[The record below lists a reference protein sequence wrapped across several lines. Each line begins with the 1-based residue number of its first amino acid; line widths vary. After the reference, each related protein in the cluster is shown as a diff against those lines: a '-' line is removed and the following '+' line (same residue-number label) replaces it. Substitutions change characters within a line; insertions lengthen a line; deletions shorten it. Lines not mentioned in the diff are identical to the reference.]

1 MITAVRLGDYK
12 CFQALDLRFCPLTIL
27 TGFNGAGKSSV
38 LQALLLARI
47 ANAGRVV
54 RVNDESGL
62 ALGTAMELVRAEA
75 DEPVVRVNVLQ
86 ESGEYG
92 VRLRAPDE
100 EATFFTIEESRG
112 TLAGGLGGHG
122 LGFIYLAAS
131 RLGPRTHLDLSGE
144 PDEQL
149 GLGPGG
155 EYVAQVLFT
164 HRRVSVREPL
174 LHPTTENEG
183 IVTAGHQLEL
193 WLGEIV
199 RPLHVEALRELAL
212 MATTLRFRELTVTA
226 ETLRPANIGF
236 GVSYVLPIILG
247 ALLSP
252 SDGLLIVE
260 NPEAHLH
267 PAAQSRLGRF
277 LARVAAAGTQV
288 IVETHSDHFV
298 NGVRRGV
305 GQDRVLAHESL
316 AVHFFGPSSSD
327 PVREI
332 AVDND
337 GRLSEWPPGFF
348 DQLDEDLAALTRI
361 HHER

>member
-1 MITAVRLGDYK
+1 
-12 CFQALDLRFCPLTIL
+12 
-27 TGFNGAGKSSV
+27 
-38 LQALLLARI
+38 
-47 ANAGRVV
+47 
-54 RVNDESGL
+54 
-62 ALGTAMELVRAEA
+62 MEVVRAEA
-75 DEPVVRVNVLQ
+75 DEPVVRVDVMQ
-86 ESGEYG
+86 EAGEYS

-100 EATFFTIEESRG
+100 EATFFTVEESHG
-112 TLAGGLGGHG
+112 TLAAGLGGHG
-122 LGFIYLAAS
+122 LDFTYLSAS

-149 GLGPGG
+149 GLGPRG
-155 EYVAQVLFT
+155 EHVAQVLFT
-164 HRRVSVREPL
+164 NRRVSVREPL
-174 LHPTTENEG
+174 LHPATEDDG

-199 RPLHVEALRELAL
+199 RSLRVEALRELAL

-247 ALLSP
+247 ALLAP
-252 SDGLLIVE
+252 PDGLLIVE

-277 LARVAAAGTQV
+277 FARVAAAGPQI

-305 GQDRVLAHESL
+305 GQDHVLAHEDL

-332 AVDND
+332 TVDND

-361 HHER
+361 RHER